1 MKLSELKFTQE
12 IINMKLSELK
22 FTQEIIN
29 ITLVELKIHS
39 GNYKY
44 DTC

>member
-29 ITLVELKIHS
+29 ITLVELKIQS
-39 GNYKY
+39 GDYKY
-44 DTC
+44 ETI

>member
-29 ITLVELKIHS
+29 ITLVELKNHS

>member
-12 IINMKLSELK
+12 FINMKLSELK

-29 ITLVELKIHS
+29 MTLVELKIHS